1 MDFSYRTIEERIEIT
16 AYHGSNSVV
25 YVPEEID
32 GRSVTVIG
40 KYAFEGNNDILE
52 VVLPDSVERIGSHA
66 FYNCRRVEKMRMSDR
81 IVETEDGAFKN
92 CRSLREFQI
101 RVILHKMTCL
111 KNLLSE
117 LSQELHITLE
127 YTGQEQSRLVFP
139 RYLYDYEDNVQ
150 ARIINQVTYGSGVHY
165 RECMKE
171 RAIDYRGYDET
182 FHVALCQDTVNTLFT
197 IARYRLNDS
206 YELTQE
212 AAAVYQNYIVE
223 HLKEI
228 IEIALKE
235 SNQEALLFLLG
246 QEYINPENVEEVLV
260 LAHQQGNTE
269 SVGILLDYK
278 NQHWKIKKKEFVL

>member
-139 RYLYDYEDNVQ
+139 RYL
-150 ARIINQVTYGSGVHY
+150 
-165 RECMKE
+165 
-171 RAIDYRGYDET
+171 
-182 FHVALCQDTVNTLFT
+182 
-197 IARYRLNDS
+197 
-206 YELTQE
+206 
-212 AAAVYQNYIVE
+212 
-223 HLKEI
+223 
-228 IEIALKE
+228 
-235 SNQEALLFLLG
+235 
-246 QEYINPENVEEVLV
+246 
-260 LAHQQGNTE
+260 
-269 SVGILLDYK
+269 
-278 NQHWKIKKKEFVL
+278 